1 MSGWFAAAHAALVD
15 FVALGGW
22 VVALLLAI
30 SVIAGAAVLWKLW
43 DLAALRV
50 GPHPAL
56 AAALVDW
63 QAGQRTAAMARLAA
77 GRSALDRLAVR
88 TMAAGAPE
96 ALRARLQAET
106 EAHAARAEAGLRLL
120 DAIAQTAPLL
130 GLFGTV
136 LGMIEAFQTLQAGG
150 SSVDP
155 SQLAGGIWV
164 ALLTTAMGLGIA
176 MPVSLF
182 LSWTESRI
190 AREAQGA
197 ALMVE
202 VLCGPALP
210 EAPETAA
217 RPLVAVQG

>member
-1 MSGWFAAAHAALVD
+1 MSGWFAAAHAALAD

-43 DLAALRV
+43 DLAMLRV

-56 AAALVDW
+56 AAALADW
-63 QAGQRTAAMARLAA
+63 QAGQRGAAAARLAA
-77 GRSALDRLAVR
+77 GRSALDRLAAR
-88 TMAAGAPE
+88 AMAAGAPE
-96 ALRARLQAET
+96 TLRPRLQAET

-210 EAPETAA
+210 ETPETAS

>member
-1 MSGWFAAAHAALVD
+1 MSGWIAAAQAALAD

-43 DLAALRV
+43 DLAMLRV

-56 AAALVDW
+56 AAALADW
-63 QAGQRTAAMARLAA
+63 QAGQRGAAMARLAA
-77 GRSALDRLAVR
+77 GRSALDRLAAR

-96 ALRARLQAET
+96 ALRPRLQAET
-106 EAHAARAEAGLRLL
+106 EAHAARTEAGLRLL

-202 VLCGPALP
+202 MLCGPALP
-210 EAPETAA
+210 EAPETAS
-217 RPLVAVQG
+217 RPLVAARG

>member
-1 MSGWFAAAHAALVD
+1 MSGWIAAAQAALAD

-56 AAALVDW
+56 AAALADW
-63 QAGQRTAAMARLAA
+63 QAGQRGAAMARLAA
-77 GRSALDRLAVR
+77 GRSALDRLAAR

-96 ALRARLQAET
+96 ALRPRLQAET

-150 SSVDP
+150 ASVDP

-202 VLCGPALP
+202 MLCGPALP
-210 EAPETAA
+210 EAPETAS
-217 RPLVAVQG
+217 RPLVAARG